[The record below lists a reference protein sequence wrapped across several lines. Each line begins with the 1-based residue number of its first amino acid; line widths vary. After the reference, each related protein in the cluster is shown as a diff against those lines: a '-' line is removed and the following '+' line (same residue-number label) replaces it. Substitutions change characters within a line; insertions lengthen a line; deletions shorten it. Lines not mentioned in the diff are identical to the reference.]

1 MKNYELTIDERKA
14 LQKLAREQL
23 KCKLLND
30 IKQDIIVCKLEGWNY
45 TDYINE
51 LIALLKG
58 IK

>member
-1 MKNYELTIDERKA
+1 MTKKKA

>member
-14 LQKLAREQL
+14 LQNLAREQL

-51 LIALLKG
+51 LIELLKG

>member
-30 IKQDIIVCKLEGWNY
+30 IKQDITVCKLEGWNY

-51 LIALLKG
+51 LIELLKG

>member
-51 LIALLKG
+51 LIALLEG